1 MNIKTAFIKR
11 SEQDQSGERLSAEL
25 QHLLFSENEKIFS
38 LLSVVP
44 IQNSGQT
51 VGLIVALKGKAPK

>member
-1 MNIKTAFIKR
+1 MNIKTAFLKR
-11 SEQDQSGERLSAEL
+11 DHRDESGEKLSAEL
-25 QHLLFSENEKIFS
+25 QILLFKEDEQIYS
-38 LLSVVP
+38 LISLVP